1 MKRVYISDVFKLRK
15 SNLKI
20 AHWMRDQ
27 NLKLTSAIYH
37 IKAIIGIVQFR
48 LFTTYKYTS
57 SALRA
62 NFPIQ

>member
-1 MKRVYISDVFKLRK
+1 MKRVYISDIFKLRK

-27 NLKLTSAIYH
+27 NLKLTSDIYD
-37 IKAIIGIVQFR
+37 IKNTMSIVQLK
-48 LFTTYKYTS
+48 LFTTYKYNN

-62 NFPIQ
+62 NFPI